1 MAMPLVTTAH
11 VHTAVLLTYT
21 KVTCVHT
28 HTSITYIQKELY
40 KTIKNKTSPTAYELR
55 KIDDYLFIAALFLHR
70 IRNKVRKRRSRNCDH
85 YTFVSKC
92 LGAPLTPTPA
102 WILPPLTWPL
112 MLLLIRTNFTSLP
125 QSMNRFQSGPWEQ
138 RRGLIGAVYQRG
150 TPEPT
155 LVWWEY
161 H

>member
-70 IRNKVRKRRSRNCDH
+70 IRNKEKGGLGTVIITHLLVNVWALRLHRR
-85 YTFVSKC
+85 
-92 LGAPLTPTPA
+92 
-102 WILPPLTWPL
+102 LPEYY
-112 MLLLIRTNFTSLP
+112 RRLP
-125 QSMNRFQSGPWEQ
+125 G
-138 RRGLIGAVYQRG
+138 
-150 TPEPT
+150 
-155 LVWWEY
+155 